1 MFTVLSNTRN
11 SNLYLIAALAIIM
24 VVLLTFAIVPAL
36 STAKPIL
43 VPVTGSSEATS
54 DYYQRHPELSGSAV
68 DTTADFY
75 LRHAE
80 WVSNVQSVVVPVTG
94 STEASDY
101 FLRHSGLSAP
111 VAIIV
116 DMTDYLVRHPELR
129 APAESNETS
138 DYFLRH

>member
-11 SNLYLIAALAIIM
+11 SNLYMIAALAILM

-36 STAKPIL
+36 STPKPIL
-43 VPVTGSSEATS
+43 VPVTGSSEAES

-101 FLRHSGLSAP
+101 FLRHSELSAP
-111 VAIIV
+111 AAIII